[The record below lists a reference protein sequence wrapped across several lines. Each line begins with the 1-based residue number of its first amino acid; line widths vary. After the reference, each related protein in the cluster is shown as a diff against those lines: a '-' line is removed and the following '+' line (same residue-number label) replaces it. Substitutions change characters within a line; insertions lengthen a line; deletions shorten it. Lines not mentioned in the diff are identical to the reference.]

1 MRLLSA
7 LHSCAAA
14 MSGILQYANLGTSF
28 FLGVIYC
35 GPVCRKEANDTY
47 HKYECGITDV
57 IHKAQIGGWA
67 LAYRAITTHPF
78 EYFLE
83 NKDKFLNS
91 DELLGSKNHDEE
103 V

>member
-1 MRLLSA
+1 M
-7 LHSCAAA
+7 
-14 MSGILQYANLGTSF
+14 IF
-28 FLGVIYC
+28 C
-35 GPVCRKEANDTY
+35 GPACRKEANDAY

-83 NKDKFLNS
+83 NKDKILNNN
-91 DELLGSKNHDEE
+91 ELLGSKDHNDEVSFSLLILNKVNSTE
-103 V
+103 FTRFKFRLFPTTS